1 MALELRWGIY
11 RVRKVWIAVSKEH
24 KILECKWKKNTESKN
39 IVEWTLKGQDD
50 VFTLETQR
58 KQD

>member
-1 MALELRWGIY
+1 MQVE
-11 RVRKVWIAVSKEH
+11 
-24 KILECKWKKNTESKN
+24 KNTDSKN